1 MSALS
6 STLSESKEGAVPYLP
21 YTVEKY
27 QWRASIQA
35 FSTGGY
41 EATIKLVDVEK
52 VAAARDA
59 SEYGYLRGKRLP
71 VPEESRNESDI
82 ERAAQ
87 RARKTVR
94 HKCKEMGADRLLTL
108 TTREV
113 LPIEELLKAWQKFT
127 YLIEKATGDRFL
139 YLAVPEPHPSNPEH
153 LHLHVAVNTF
163 LKVEIVRKCWHAALM
178 GRGGRTDSRAA
189 SARPPV
195 GALRGKNSPGNV
207 DLQLIKVRSKHKVMS
222 RVARYIS
229 KYVTKDC
236 LQRFN
241 KKRYW
246 STKGVQLME
255 VRRIWLKSASDE
267 NGAVNAFQEF
277 RLMMGLEN
285 LQAFQGLANGNCFF
299 APSGELV
306 WLQVNPDEVPH
317 DPPPF

>member
-1 MSALS
+1 M
-6 STLSESKEGAVPYLP
+6 STLSAPFADCKEGRVPYRP
-21 YTVEKY
+21 HTVEKY
-27 QWRASIQA
+27 QFRASVQA
-35 FSTGGY
+35 FSQGGY
-41 EATIKLVDVEK
+41 EATLKLVDVEK

-59 SEYGYLRGKRLP
+59 AEYGFIRGPRLP
-71 VPEESRNESDI
+71 LPQEARNESDI

-113 LPIEELLKAWQKFT
+113 LTIEQLLKAWQKFL
-127 YLIEKATGDRFL
+127 YLVERATGDRFL
-139 YLAVPEPHPSNPEH
+139 YVAVPEPHPSNPEH
-153 LHLHVAVNTF
+153 LHLHVAINTF
-163 LKVEIVRKCWHAALM
+163 LKVDIIRRCWHLAIAGGDVDM
-178 GRGGRTDSRAA
+178 RGARGRGG
-189 SARPPV
+189 V
-195 GALRGKNSPGNV
+195 LRGKSAPGNV
-207 DLQLIKVRSKHKVMS
+207 DIQWIKVKGKHQVMS

-246 STKGVQLME
+246 STRGVQLQE
-255 VRRIWLKSASDE
+255 VRRIWLRSMNVVD
-267 NGAVNAFQEF
+267 AFQEF
-277 RLMMGLEN
+277 RVMMGLES
-285 LQAFQGLANGNCFF
+285 LASFTALANGNCFF

-306 WLQVNPDEVPH
+306 WLQHVPGEAEP

>member
-1 MSALS
+1 MSVLS
-6 STLSESKEGAVPYLP
+6 LTLDESKEGAVPYRP
-21 YTVEKY
+21 YTAEKY
-27 QWRASIQA
+27 QWRASVQA
-35 FSTGGY
+35 FSQGGY

-59 SEYGYLRGKRLP
+59 QEYGFLRGKRLP
-71 VPEESRNESDI
+71 RPEEQRNESDI

-113 LPIEELLKAWQKFT
+113 LTVEELLKAWQRFL
-127 YLIEKATGDRFL
+127 YLIEKAMGERFL
-139 YLAVPEPHPSNPEH
+139 YIAVPEPHPSNPDH

-163 LKVEIVRKCWHAALM
+163 LKVEIVRRCWHAALA
-178 GRGGRTDSRAA
+178 GGGRTDSRGA
-189 SARPPV
+189 SARPPSRQ
-195 GALRGKNSPGNV
+195 LRGKDSPGNV
-207 DLQLIKVRSKHKVMS
+207 DLQWIKVRSKHQVMS

-246 STKGVQLME
+246 ATKGVQLME
-255 VRRIWLKSASDE
+255 VRRIWLKSAD
-267 NGAVNAFQEF
+267 AVTAFEEF
-277 RLMMGLEN
+277 RLMMGLDN
-285 LQAFQGLANGNCFF
+285 LPAFQGLARGNCFF